1 MVDRAEQPDDKTYSC
16 YCAYQFPFR
25 PHDSALVRFG
35 SIPFDLG
42 EAVGFSKSRILL
54 TGHKSGKQKAGEA
67 FLIERCESM
76 KSICRRTEVLFLSA
90 LFAFMLLGCGGK
102 QPEGG
107 AKPPALQ
114 EAVSIATDAYIYGY
128 PLVTM
133 DMTRK
138 QMTNVATAGPEHAPM
153 GQLLKLRTYPSVDNH
168 AVTAPNAD
176 TLYTITWLDVSK
188 EPWVFSIPDMGDRY
202 YLMPMLSG
210 WTDVFQVPGKRTTGD
225 KAQKYAITGP
235 GWMGTLPQG
244 VTEYKSPTGIV
255 WILGRIYCTGTP
267 EDYKAVHAL
276 QDKFSLVPLSYYG
289 KPYTPLPAEV
299 DANFDMKTAV
309 RDQVDGMDTYT
320 YFNYLARLMKTNP
333 PADADAP
340 LVARMAKIGLIP
352 GKDFDPSKLD
362 LLDKEAIKAVP
373 KLSVAKI
380 MEYFKKAGKPLNG
393 WIFTTKTGI
402 YGTDY
407 LQRALITA
415 VGLGANR
422 PQDAVYP
429 TSEEDA
435 DGKKYDGAAHKY
447 VIHFDKGQMPPA
459 NAFWSITMYDAKY
472 FFVPNAINRYTVSSR
487 SKFVPNADGSV
498 DVYVQ
503 ADSPGKA
510 KEANWLPAPKAQ
522 FILMLRL
529 YWPKE
534 TPPSIIDGSWAPPPV
549 KQVD

>member
-1 MVDRAEQPDDKTYSC
+1 
-16 YCAYQFPFR
+16 
-25 PHDSALVRFG
+25 
-35 SIPFDLG
+35 
-42 EAVGFSKSRILL
+42 
-54 TGHKSGKQKAGEA
+54 
-67 FLIERCESM
+67 M
-76 KSICRRTEVLFLSA
+76 KSICRGTALVLVSAFLVWTLA
-90 LFAFMLLGCGGK
+90 GCGGNESAGSK
-102 QPEGG
+102 KSADLEET
-107 AKPPALQ
+107 L
-114 EAVSIATDAYIYGY
+114 SIASEAYIYGY

-133 DMTRK
+133 DMVRK
-138 QMTNVATAGPEHAPM
+138 QMTNVATAGAERAPM
-153 GQLLKLRTYPSVDNH
+153 GQLVRLRAYPSVDNH

-176 TLYTITWLDVSK
+176 TLYTIAWIDVSL

-210 WTDVFQVPGKRTTGD
+210 WTDVFQVPGKRTSGD

-235 GWMGTLPQG
+235 GWTGTLPAG
-244 VTEYKSPTGIV
+244 VTEYKSPTGMV

-267 EDYKAVHAL
+267 EDYKTVHAL
-276 QDKFSLVPLSYYG
+276 QDKFSLVPLSGYG
-289 KPYTPLPAEV
+289 KPYTALPAEV
-299 DANFDMKTAV
+299 DANFDMKTGI
-309 RDQVDGMDTYT
+309 RDQVNAMDTYA

-362 LLDKEAIKAVP
+362 LMDKEAIKAVP
-373 KLSVAKI
+373 KLAVVKI
-380 MEYFKKAGKPLNG
+380 MEYFKSSGKPLNG
-393 WIFTTKTGI
+393 WIFTTKTGL

-407 LQRALITA
+407 LQRAMIA
-415 VGLGANR
+415 AIGLGANR

-435 DGKKYDGAAHKY
+435 DGKKYDGATHKY
-447 VIHFDKGQMPPA
+447 VIHFAKGQMPPA
-459 NAFWSITMYDAKY
+459 NAFWSITMYDASY

-498 DVYVQ
+498 DIYVQ
-503 ADSPGKA
+503 ADSPGKG

-522 FILMLRL
+522 FILMMRL

-534 TPPSIIDGSWAPPPV
+534 TAPSIIDGTWAPPAAKEV
-549 KQVD
+549 S